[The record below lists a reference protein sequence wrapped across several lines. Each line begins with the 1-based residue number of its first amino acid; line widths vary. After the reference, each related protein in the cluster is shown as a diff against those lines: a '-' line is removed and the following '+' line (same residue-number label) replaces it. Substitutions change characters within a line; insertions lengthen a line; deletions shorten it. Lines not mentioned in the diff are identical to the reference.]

1 MKFAMYFM
9 AEYLHMIVGS
19 VVVVVLFLGGWYF
32 PGLEKLVDSGT
43 LLGGSL
49 SFIIVFVKTSFF
61 LFFFIW
67 VRWSLPRFRYDQ
79 LMNLGWKVLLP
90 IALTSIVVTAVVWV
104 ASESR
109 LWVGIFN
116 VISAVVV
123 TSTVTTL
130 VSMRNEPKVVI
141 EDNSDIVSDESP
153 SFMTQ

>member
-1 MKFAMYFM
+1 M
-9 AEYLHMIVGS
+9 HMIVGS

-32 PGLEKLVDSGT
+32 PGLEKLVDSGK
-43 LLGGSL
+43 LVGGLL

-67 VRWSLPRFRYDQ
+67 VRWSMPRFRYDQ

-104 ASESR
+104 VSESR

-123 TSTVTTL
+123 TSVVTTL
-130 VSMRNEPKVVI
+130 VSMRSKSKVVI
-141 EDNSDIVSDESP
+141 EDDLDIVSGDSP
-153 SFMTQ
+153 SFMTR